1 MIVLGLLYPV
11 AIILRSVVLEK
22 ELRQKELMKMMSV
35 NESDIGWSWF
45 TSYFLFHVLTAVSAA
60 ATSASLY
67 ENSSFVVLLIFWIL
81 AYTAIV
87 TFSLAIASLFSKAT
101 TATLVGVM
109 IFFVGYFL
117 TLATNFETGS
127 AGILSLLSL
136 HPVAAVSF
144 GVQEIGRLEDAG
156 VGATGSTIFTTDSP
170 SGYTLGSTMFSFVVS
185 SILWGFLTFYLNR
198 VVPSAC
204 GQTLPWYFPVNAA
217 YWCGAVASA
226 KKDHDDDLDSAMY
239 GVPVE
244 EVGDAVHSS
253 IKDGKGIAIR
263 GLRKQFGEKTA
274 VDNLHLTMYNNQITA
289 LLGTF
294 KNCFGFWLAITRVMY
309 SSKSLTLDPQ
319 DTTELERRLPSVCL
333 PVCWRRP
340 MATRLLAAEM
350 LDPK

>member
-1 MIVLGLLYPV
+1 MLGLLYPV
-11 AIILRSVVLEK
+11 ASILRSIVQEK

-35 NESDIGWSWF
+35 NESDVGWSWF
-45 TSYFLFHVLTAVSAA
+45 TSYFLFHLVTAVCAA
-60 ATSASLY
+60 AASASLY
-67 ENSSFVVLLIFWIL
+67 EKSSFVILLIFWIL
-81 AYTAIV
+81 AFTAVI
-87 TFSLAIASLFSKAT
+87 TFSLAIASIFSKAT

-127 AGILSLLSL
+127 SGIISLLSL

-156 VGATGSTIFTTDSP
+156 VGAIGSTINTTDSP
-170 SGYTLGSTMFSFVVS
+170 SGYTLGSTLSSFVVS

-198 VVPSAC
+198 VVPSGC
-204 GQTLPWYFPVNAA
+204 GQTLPWYFPLSMAF
-217 YWCGAVASA
+217 WFGGTASVG
-226 KKDHDDDLDSAMY
+226 KEQDDELDTDAHG

-274 VDNLHLTMYNNQITA
+274 VDNLNLTMYNNQITA

-294 KNCFGFWLAITRVMY
+294 QNLTRCVVYNSNRSHLVNMHRAQRSWKDDDHQHAHRY
-309 SSKSLTLDPQ
+309 
-319 DTTELERRLPSVCL
+319 VG
-333 PVCWRRP
+333 
-340 MATRLLAAEM
+340 AH
-350 LDPK
+350 